1 MEVDTSSTLLNSRID
16 KMKKA
21 IIITLAVGAFIAL
34 IVSKQISG
42 DEKQAEVN
50 IAQVELGDI
59 ADSIMASGNLV
70 FNTQVQLR
78 SEVTGRVD
86 KIFVQ
91 EGQGVKQGD
100 MLMRLDTTAFESEV
114 TRSKAILRAT
124 EIEIKHNKTRLAN
137 LERQLKRQK
146 DLYDVGLGNQE
157 SYENI
162 ESARD
167 LAKIDIESRIESY
180 NQAQA
185 SLQIAQDRLSKSVF
199 RAPMSGLLASVNIK
213 EGETVIAGTTNII
226 GSDLML
232 VADPSAI
239 LAELRVDET
248 DIASI
253 KLNQKANIYAA
264 AYPNKPFSGT
274 VINIGTSAKNQAGSQ
289 GLSFKVKVLLDT
301 TERQLYAGM
310 SCRAE
315 IATSIAE
322 NGLKLP
328 IEAIQK
334 EDDKTFVWRLNSD
347 NTVSKIAVTVGI
359 SSDIEQAITDGL
371 NEGDKIVIGPAR
383 PVSLLTEGNVVKLK
397 SDADKEEA

>member
-1 MEVDTSSTLLNSRID
+1 
-16 KMKKA
+16 MKKA

-124 EIEIKHNKTRLAN
+124 EIEIKHSRTRLAN

-383 PVSLLTEGNVVKLK
+383 PVSLLTEGDVVKLK

>member
-1 MEVDTSSTLLNSRID
+1 
-16 KMKKA
+16 MKKA
-21 IIITLAVGAFIAL
+21 IIITIAIVAFVGL
-34 IVSKQISG
+34 IVSKQVTG
-42 DEKQAEVN
+42 DKKQAQVN
-50 IAQVELGDI
+50 IAQVEQGNI

-86 KIFVQ
+86 KVFVE
-91 EGQGVKQGD
+91 EGQSVKQGD
-100 MLMRLDTTAFESEV
+100 ILMRLDTTAFESEV
-114 TRSKAILRAT
+114 NRNQAVLRAT
-124 EIEIKHNKTRLAN
+124 EIEIKHSQTRLAN

-146 DLYDVGLGNQE
+146 ELYDVGLGNQE
-157 SYENI
+157 SFENI

-167 LAKIDIESRIESY
+167 LAKIDIESRKESY

-253 KLNQKANIYAA
+253 KLNQQADIYAA
-264 AYPNKPFSGT
+264 AYPNKPFSGK
-274 VINIGTSAKNQAGSQ
+274 VINIGTSAKNQPGSQ
-289 GLSFKVKVLLDT
+289 GLSFRVKVLLDPT
-301 TERQLYAGM
+301 DRQLYAGM

-334 EDDKTFVWRLNSD
+334 EEDKTFVWRLNSD
-347 NTVSKIAVTVGI
+347 NTVSKVIVSVGI
-359 SSDIEQAITDGL
+359 SSDIEQAITEGL
-371 NEGDKIVIGPAR
+371 SKGDNVVIGPAR
-383 PVSLLTEGNVVKLK
+383 PISKLQEGDVVSLKN
-397 SDADKEEA
+397 DADEETL

>member
-1 MEVDTSSTLLNSRID
+1 
-16 KMKKA
+16 MKKA
-21 IIITLAVGAFIAL
+21 IIITIAVVAFIGL
-34 IVSKQISG
+34 IVSKQVT
-42 DEKQAEVN
+42 DDKKQALVN
-50 IAQVELGDI
+50 IAQVEQGSI

-86 KIFVQ
+86 KVFVE
-91 EGQGVKQGD
+91 EGQSVKQGD
-100 MLMRLDTTAFESEV
+100 ILMRLDTTAFESEV
-114 TRSKAILRAT
+114 NRNQAVLRAT
-124 EIEIKHNKTRLAN
+124 EIEIKHSQTRLAN

-146 DLYDVGLGNQE
+146 ELYDVGLGNQE
-157 SYENI
+157 SFENI
-162 ESARD
+162 KSARD
-167 LAKIDIESRIESY
+167 LAKIDIESRKESY

-253 KLNQKANIYAA
+253 KLNQQADIYAA
-264 AYPNKPFSGT
+264 AYPNKPFSGK
-274 VINIGTSAKNQAGSQ
+274 VINIGTSAKNQPGSQ
-289 GLSFKVKVLLDT
+289 GLSFRVKVLLDPT
-301 TERQLYAGM
+301 DRQLYAGM

-334 EDDKTFVWRLNSD
+334 EEGKTFVWRLNSD
-347 NTVSKIAVTVGI
+347 NTVSKVIVSVGI
-359 SSDIEQAITDGL
+359 SSDIEQAITEGL
-371 NEGDKIVIGPAR
+371 SKGDNVVIGPAR
-383 PVSLLTEGNVVKLK
+383 PISKLREGDVVSLKN
-397 SDADKEEA
+397 DADEETL

>member
-1 MEVDTSSTLLNSRID
+1 
-16 KMKKA
+16 MKKA

-124 EIEIKHNKTRLAN
+124 EIEIKHSRTRLTN

-383 PVSLLTEGNVVKLK
+383 PVSLLAEGDAVKLK

>member
-1 MEVDTSSTLLNSRID
+1 
-16 KMKKA
+16 MKKA
-21 IIITLAVGAFIAL
+21 IIITIAVVAFIGL
-34 IVSKQISG
+34 IVSKQVT
-42 DEKQAEVN
+42 DDKKQALVN
-50 IAQVELGDI
+50 IAQVEQGSI

-86 KIFVQ
+86 KVFVE
-91 EGQGVKQGD
+91 EGQSVKQGD
-100 MLMRLDTTAFESEV
+100 ILMRLDTTAFESEV
-114 TRSKAILRAT
+114 NRNQAVLRAT
-124 EIEIKHNKTRLAN
+124 EIEIKHSQTRLAN

-146 DLYDVGLGNQE
+146 ELYDVGLGNQE
-157 SYENI
+157 SFENI

-167 LAKIDIESRIESY
+167 LAKIDIESRKESY

-253 KLNQKANIYAA
+253 KLNQQADIYAA
-264 AYPNKPFSGT
+264 AYPNKPFSGK
-274 VINIGTSAKNQAGSQ
+274 VINIGTSAKNQPGSQ
-289 GLSFKVKVLLDT
+289 GLSFRVKVLLDPT
-301 TERQLYAGM
+301 DRQLYAGM

-334 EDDKTFVWRLNSD
+334 EEGKTFVWRLNSD
-347 NTVSKIAVTVGI
+347 NTVSKVIVSVGI
-359 SSDIEQAITDGL
+359 SSDIEQAITEGL
-371 NEGDKIVIGPAR
+371 SKGDNVVIGPAR
-383 PVSLLTEGNVVKLK
+383 PISKLQEGDVVSLKN
-397 SDADKEEA
+397 DADEEAI

>member
-42 DEKQAEVN
+42 DKKQAEVN

-383 PVSLLTEGNVVKLK
+383 PVSLLTEGDVVKLK

>member
-1 MEVDTSSTLLNSRID
+1 
-16 KMKKA
+16 MKKA
-21 IIITLAVGAFIAL
+21 IIITIAIVAFVGL
-34 IVSKQISG
+34 IVSKQVTG
-42 DEKQAEVN
+42 DKKQAQVN
-50 IAQVELGDI
+50 IAQVEQGNI

-86 KIFVQ
+86 KVFVE
-91 EGQGVKQGD
+91 EGQSVKQGD
-100 MLMRLDTTAFESEV
+100 ILMRLDTTAFESEV
-114 TRSKAILRAT
+114 NRNQAVLRAT
-124 EIEIKHNKTRLAN
+124 EIEIKHSQTRLAN

-146 DLYDVGLGNQE
+146 ELYDVGLGNQE
-157 SYENI
+157 SFENI

-167 LAKIDIESRIESY
+167 LAKIDIESRKESY

-253 KLNQKANIYAA
+253 KLNQQADIYAA
-264 AYPNKPFSGT
+264 AYPNKPFSGK
-274 VINIGTSAKNQAGSQ
+274 VINIGTSAKNQPGSQ
-289 GLSFKVKVLLDT
+289 GLSFRVKVLLDPT
-301 TERQLYAGM
+301 DRQLYAGM

-334 EDDKTFVWRLNSD
+334 EEGKTFVWRLNSD
-347 NTVSKIAVTVGI
+347 NTVSKVIVSVGI
-359 SSDIEQAITDGL
+359 SSDIEQAITEGL
-371 NEGDKIVIGPAR
+371 SKGDNVVIGPAR
-383 PVSLLTEGNVVKLK
+383 PISKLQEGDVVSLKN
-397 SDADKEEA
+397 DADEETL

>member
-1 MEVDTSSTLLNSRID
+1 MEVDTSSTLLNTRID

-114 TRSKAILRAT
+114 SRSKAILRAT

-383 PVSLLTEGNVVKLK
+383 PVSLLTEGDVVKLK

>member
-42 DEKQAEVN
+42 DKKQAEVN

-328 IEAIQK
+328 IEAVQK

-383 PVSLLTEGNVVKLK
+383 PVSLLTEGDVVKLK

>member
-114 TRSKAILRAT
+114 SRSKAILRAT

-253 KLNQKANIYAA
+253 KLNQKASIYAA

-383 PVSLLTEGNVVKLK
+383 PVSLLTEGDVVKLK

>member
-1 MEVDTSSTLLNSRID
+1 
-16 KMKKA
+16 MKKA

-114 TRSKAILRAT
+114 SRSKAILRAT

-383 PVSLLTEGNVVKLK
+383 PVSLLTEGDVVKLK

>member
-1 MEVDTSSTLLNSRID
+1 
-16 KMKKA
+16 MKKA
-21 IIITLAVGAFIAL
+21 IIITIAIVAFVGL
-34 IVSKQISG
+34 IVSKQVTG
-42 DEKQAEVN
+42 DKKQAQVN
-50 IAQVELGDI
+50 IAQVEQGNI

-86 KIFVQ
+86 KVFVE
-91 EGQGVKQGD
+91 EGQSVKQGD
-100 MLMRLDTTAFESEV
+100 ILMRLDTTAFESEV
-114 TRSKAILRAT
+114 NRNQAVLRAT
-124 EIEIKHNKTRLAN
+124 EIEIKHSQTRLAN

-146 DLYDVGLGNQE
+146 ELYDVGLGNQE
-157 SYENI
+157 SFENI

-167 LAKIDIESRIESY
+167 LAKIDIESRKESY

-253 KLNQKANIYAA
+253 KLNQQADIYAA
-264 AYPNKPFSGT
+264 AYPNKPFSGK
-274 VINIGTSAKNQAGSQ
+274 VINIGTSAKNQPGSQ
-289 GLSFKVKVLLDT
+289 GLSFRVKVLLDPT
-301 TERQLYAGM
+301 DRQLYAGM

-334 EDDKTFVWRLNSD
+334 EEGKTFVWRLNSD
-347 NTVSKIAVTVGI
+347 NTVSKVIVSVGI
-359 SSDIEQAITDGL
+359 SSDIEQAITEGL
-371 NEGDKIVIGPAR
+371 SKGDNVVIGPAR
-383 PVSLLTEGNVVKLK
+383 PISKLQEGDVVSLKN
-397 SDADKEEA
+397 DAGEETL

>member
-1 MEVDTSSTLLNSRID
+1 
-16 KMKKA
+16 
-21 IIITLAVGAFIAL
+21 
-34 IVSKQISG
+34 
-42 DEKQAEVN
+42 
-50 IAQVELGDI
+50 
-59 ADSIMASGNLV
+59 MASGNLV

-383 PVSLLTEGNVVKLK
+383 PVSLLTEGDVVKLK

>member
-1 MEVDTSSTLLNSRID
+1 
-16 KMKKA
+16 MKKA

-114 TRSKAILRAT
+114 SRSKAILRAT

-383 PVSLLTEGNVVKLK
+383 PVSLLTEGDVVKLK
-397 SDADKEEA
+397 SNADKEEA

>member
-1 MEVDTSSTLLNSRID
+1 VEVDTSSTLLNSRID

-42 DEKQAEVN
+42 DKKQAEVN

-383 PVSLLTEGNVVKLK
+383 PVSLLTEGDVVKLK

>member
-124 EIEIKHNKTRLAN
+124 EIEIKHSRTRLTN

-359 SSDIEQAITDGL
+359 SSDIEQAITEGL

-383 PVSLLTEGNVVKLK
+383 PVSLLTEGDVVKLK

>member
-124 EIEIKHNKTRLAN
+124 EIEIKHSRTRLTN

-347 NTVSKIAVTVGI
+347 NTVSKIAITVGI

-371 NEGDKIVIGPAR
+371 NEGDNIVIGPAR
-383 PVSLLTEGNVVKLK
+383 PVSLLTEGDVVKLK

>member
-1 MEVDTSSTLLNSRID
+1 VEVDTSSTLLNSRID

-21 IIITLAVGAFIAL
+21 IIITLAVGAFITL

-334 EDDKTFVWRLNSD
+334 EDDKTFVWRLSSD
-347 NTVSKIAVTVGI
+347 DTVSKIAVTVGI

-383 PVSLLTEGNVVKLK
+383 PVSLLTEGDVVKLK

>member
-1 MEVDTSSTLLNSRID
+1 
-16 KMKKA
+16 MKKA
-21 IIITLAVGAFIAL
+21 IIITIAIVAFVSL
-34 IVSKQISG
+34 IVSKQVTG
-42 DEKQAEVN
+42 DKKQAQVN
-50 IAQVELGDI
+50 IAQVEQGNI

-86 KIFVQ
+86 KVFVE
-91 EGQGVKQGD
+91 EGQSVKQGD
-100 MLMRLDTTAFESEV
+100 ILMRLDTTAFESEV
-114 TRSKAILRAT
+114 NRNQAVLRAT
-124 EIEIKHNKTRLAN
+124 EIEIKHSQTRLAN

-146 DLYDVGLGNQE
+146 ELYDVGLGNQE
-157 SYENI
+157 SFENI

-167 LAKIDIESRIESY
+167 LAKIDIESRKESY

-253 KLNQKANIYAA
+253 KLNQQADIYAA
-264 AYPNKPFSGT
+264 AYPNKPFSGK
-274 VINIGTSAKNQAGSQ
+274 VINIGTSAKNQPGSQ
-289 GLSFKVKVLLDT
+289 GLSFRVKVLLDPT
-301 TERQLYAGM
+301 DRQLYAGM

-315 IATSIAE
+315 ISTSIAE

-334 EDDKTFVWRLNSD
+334 EEGKTFVWRLNSD
-347 NTVSKIAVTVGI
+347 NTVSKVIVSVGI
-359 SSDIEQAITDGL
+359 SSDIEQAITEGL
-371 NEGDKIVIGPAR
+371 SKGDNVVIGPAR
-383 PVSLLTEGNVVKLK
+383 PISKLQEGDVVSLKN
-397 SDADKEEA
+397 DADEETL

>member
-1 MEVDTSSTLLNSRID
+1 
-16 KMKKA
+16 MKKA

-124 EIEIKHNKTRLAN
+124 EIEIKHSRTRLTN

-274 VINIGTSAKNQAGSQ
+274 VINIGTSAKNQSGSQ

-347 NTVSKIAVTVGI
+347 NTVSKIAISVGI

-371 NEGDKIVIGPAR
+371 NEGDNIVIGPAR
-383 PVSLLTEGNVVKLK
+383 PVSLLTEGDVVKLK

>member
-1 MEVDTSSTLLNSRID
+1 
-16 KMKKA
+16 MKKA
-21 IIITLAVGAFIAL
+21 IIITIAIVAFVGL
-34 IVSKQISG
+34 IVSKQVTG
-42 DEKQAEVN
+42 DKKQAQVN
-50 IAQVELGDI
+50 IAQVEQGNI

-86 KIFVQ
+86 KVFVE
-91 EGQGVKQGD
+91 EGQSVKQGD
-100 MLMRLDTTAFESEV
+100 ILMRLDTTAFESEV
-114 TRSKAILRAT
+114 NRNQAVLRAT
-124 EIEIKHNKTRLAN
+124 EIEIKHSQTRLAN

-146 DLYDVGLGNQE
+146 ELYDVGLGNQE
-157 SYENI
+157 SFENI

-167 LAKIDIESRIESY
+167 LAKIDIESRKESY

-253 KLNQKANIYAA
+253 KLNQQADIYAA
-264 AYPNKPFSGT
+264 AYPNKPFSGK
-274 VINIGTSAKNQAGSQ
+274 VINIGTSAKNQPGSQ
-289 GLSFKVKVLLDT
+289 GLSFRVKVLLDPT
-301 TERQLYAGM
+301 DRQLYAGM

-328 IEAIQK
+328 MEAIQK
-334 EDDKTFVWRLNSD
+334 EEGKTFVWRLNSD
-347 NTVSKIAVTVGI
+347 NTVSKVIVSVGI
-359 SSDIEQAITDGL
+359 SSDIEQAITEGL
-371 NEGDKIVIGPAR
+371 SKGDNVVIGPAR
-383 PVSLLTEGNVVKLK
+383 PISKLQEGDVVSLKN
-397 SDADKEEA
+397 DADEETL

>member
-42 DEKQAEVN
+42 DKKQAEVN

-70 FNTQVQLR
+70 FNTHVQLR

-383 PVSLLTEGNVVKLK
+383 PVSLLTEGDVVKLK